1 MRAVALAL
9 LVASASAFVS
19 NVQSARGA
27 TALNLQSKSLP
38 MIQAPP
44 TLDGS
49 MVGDVGFD
57 PFQLSMIP
65 FNMAEAIVPKA
76 RLEEGASLS
85 MLYWMR
91 EAELKHGR
99 ICMLAFVGY
108 VTVDAGIHFPGAK
121 YQGIDALHAHNA
133 MVDAGSMGF
142 LLLVIGF
149 IEIIS
154 MVALYEA
161 ANGSG
166 REAGDFAFDP
176 LGFSKNEATKKDFQL
191 KELKNVRLERELA
204 HGAASVFN
212 GARARASALSFPPP
226 LSPFCARRVAS
237 PCWLSAAL

>member
-1 MRAVALAL
+1 MRGVLTVVALATT
-9 LVASASAFVS
+9 VTAFAPRNAPARAS
-19 NVQSARGA
+19 
-27 TALNLQSKSLP
+27 TALNVKSQALP
-38 MIQAPP
+38 MINAPP

-49 MVGDVGFD
+49 YVGDVGFD
-57 PFQLSMIP
+57 PFQLSMLDW
-65 FNMAEAIVPKA
+65 NMAEAIVPKA
-76 RLEEGASLS
+76 RLEEGASLP
-85 MLYWMR
+85 MMYWMR

-99 ICMLAFVGY
+99 ICMLAVVGY
-108 VTVDAGIHFPGAK
+108 ITVDLGIHFPGAK
-121 YQGIDALHAHNA
+121 YQGITALQAHNA

-191 KELKNVRLERELA
+191 KELKNGRLAMLA
-204 HGAASVFN
+204 FGGIVTQ
-212 GARARASALSFPPP
+212 SALFEKGFPY
-226 LSPFCARRVAS
+226 F
-237 PCWLSAAL
+237 

>member
-1 MRAVALAL
+1 MRCGVVALL
-9 LVASASAFVS
+9 LAAAHAFVPS
-19 NVQSARGA
+19 TPAARGS
-27 TALNLQSKSLP
+27 TALNVKSQSLP
-38 MIQAPP
+38 MLEAPP

-49 MVGDVGFD
+49 YVGDVGFD

-65 FNMAEAIVPKA
+65 FNMAEALVPKA
-76 RLEEGASLS
+76 RLEEGANLP

-133 MVDAGSMGF
+133 MVDAGSMRF

-166 REAGDFAFDP
+166 REAGTLLLTP
-176 LGFSKNEATKKDFQL
+176 S
-191 KELKNVRLERELA
+191 
-204 HGAASVFN
+204 
-212 GARARASALSFPPP
+212 ASAKT
-226 LSPFCARRVAS
+226 RRRRR
-237 PCWLSAAL
+237 C

>member
-1 MRAVALAL
+1 
-9 LVASASAFVS
+9 
-19 NVQSARGA
+19 
-27 TALNLQSKSLP
+27 
-38 MIQAPP
+38 
-44 TLDGS
+44 
-49 MVGDVGFD
+49 
-57 PFQLSMIP
+57 
-65 FNMAEAIVPKA
+65 
-76 RLEEGASLS
+76 
-85 MLYWMR
+85 MR

-191 KELKNVRLERELA
+191 KELKNGGLVTQ
-204 HGAASVFN
+204 
-212 GARARASALSFPPP
+212 SALFENHFPY
-226 LSPFCARRVAS
+226 F
-237 PCWLSAAL
+237 

>member
-1 MRAVALAL
+1 MRCGVVALL
-9 LVASASAFVS
+9 LAAAHAFVPS
-19 NVQSARGA
+19 TPAARGS
-27 TALNLQSKSLP
+27 TALNVQSKSLP

-142 LLLVIGF
+142 LLLVISF

-176 LGFSKNEATKKDFQL
+176 LGFSKDPEQKKEFQL
-191 KELKNVRLERELA
+191 KELKNGRLAML
-204 HGAASVFN
+204 GFGGIVTQ
-212 GARARASALSFPPP
+212 SALFEKGFPY
-226 LSPFCARRVAS
+226 F
-237 PCWLSAAL
+237 